1 MKTILRRI
9 TLAGI
14 VAPAIVLGTPA
25 LAGAQTIFPGD
36 FFFPRINV
44 VPESSFE
51 QQSTAAGPGGASTF
65 GTQSHARGGI

>member
-25 LAGAQTIFPGD
+25 LASAQVIFPGD
-36 FFFPRINV
+36 FFFPTFNV
-44 VPESSFE
+44 PSSSFE
-51 QQSTAAGPGGASTF
+51 QQATSAGPFGAGTF
-65 GTQSHARGGI
+65 GVRSHAQGF